1 MFKCK
6 VCIEKEKRIED
17 LQKQLNLLYSV
28 AFPSQLSNQQA
39 FLQSLEV
46 NKVLGGETDQIT
58 VSPVNPKTTND
69 FDVSWT

>member
-17 LQKQLNLLYSV
+17 LQKQLNLLYSI

-46 NKVLGGETDQIT
+46 NKVLGGETDQVQ
-58 VSPVNPKTTND
+58 VSPIQPTAAND